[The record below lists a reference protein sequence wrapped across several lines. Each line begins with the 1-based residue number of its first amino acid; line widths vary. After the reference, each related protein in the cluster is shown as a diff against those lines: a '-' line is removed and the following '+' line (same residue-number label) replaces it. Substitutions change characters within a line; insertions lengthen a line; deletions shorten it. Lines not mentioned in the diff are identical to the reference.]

1 MNQVGGQVS
10 ASDRREPEV
19 GERDMPSAEGLWE
32 GLWEGRSSNMGVL
45 LERVYAKLD
54 SIEFIAWT
62 LETLYKLMEIS

>member
-1 MNQVGGQVS
+1 MS

-45 LERVYAKLD
+45 LERVYAKLY
-54 SIEFIAWT
+54 SIEFIA
-62 LETLYKLMEIS
+62 

>member
-32 GLWEGRSSNMGVL
+32 GRSSNMGVL
-45 LERVYAKLD
+45 LERVYAKLY
-54 SIEFIAWT
+54 SIEFIA
-62 LETLYKLMEIS
+62 